1 MLSAPM
7 MMPLLG
13 QLTRLWW
20 RVVSVVIVS
29 PQLGCWTAAAL
40 PAPRTTTP
48 TTASTT
54 ASETNVARAAWRR
67 SLVGI
72 LSSLSGRARVRVS
85 RRTYTRPLLS
95 TKASIRTRGRA
106 DRRPL
111 SSPTWRER
119 SGQAAD
125 PAGAAP
131 RGRLLERDRVHRLRD
146 LVDDQV
152 GELGALFPVESL
164 HGRHHADHE
173 ERDEQDQADVLDR
186 PLTALALE
194 RGDDAAG
201 AAQELRLDVCGE
213 LCEHRLPPSDFARC
227 SRGRCDGSRPKRA
240 DLCVRPCHH

>member
-1 MLSAPM
+1 M

-119 SGQAAD
+119 SGRAAD

-131 RGRLLERDRVHRLRD
+131 RGLLERDRVHRLRD

-213 LCEHRLPPSDFARC
+213 PCEHRLPPF
-227 SRGRCDGSRPKRA
+227 GFRPMLTWK
-240 DLCVRPCHH
+240 V

>member
-95 TKASIRTRGRA
+95 AKLSIRTRGRA

-119 SGQAAD
+119 PGRAA
-125 PAGAAP
+125 ALRAAP
-131 RGRLLERDRVHRLRD
+131 RGRLLERDRVHASVILWTIRSASSVPCFPLRHWP
-146 LVDDQV
+146 LRHAEPLLLFAQSRSVWPPV
-152 GELGALFPVESL
+152 GVSIKPIVSVA
-164 HGRHHADHE
+164 
-173 ERDEQDQADVLDR
+173 DR
-186 PLTALALE
+186 PPRTRAQRE
-194 RGDDAAG
+194 RQRKAR
-201 AAQELRLDVCGE
+201 QQRTVR
-213 LCEHRLPPSDFARC
+213 HRCRVPL
-227 SRGRCDGSRPKRA
+227 
-240 DLCVRPCHH
+240 